1 VLHHSGQSAR
11 LAPARSFLLL
21 QRSRFR
27 LYSKWYSLLQRL
39 LLEGITRA
47 GMLYQMIF
55 WLKQFLRGRVTW
67 KEWSGALAVV
77 VAGGGVTIRRGTR
90 IGLGL
95 AAARRWRLTRQ
106 CGLERPAGCSAL
118 VVLEAVDTE
127 QAPTPA

>member
-1 VLHHSGQSAR
+1 MVRRQAAEQVGWLDERFALYCEEVDWCIRLRQSGWDLWYSPEAQVLHHSGQSAR

-67 KEWSGALAVV
+67 KECRERLLLSLRV
-77 VAGGGVTIRRGTR
+77 VA
-90 IGLGL
+90 L
-95 AAARRWRLTRQ
+95 
-106 CGLERPAGCSAL
+106 RPSGH
-118 VVLEAVDTE
+118 
-127 QAPTPA
+127 